1 MREPSL
7 EIIYGDE
14 TETIHKEN
22 GCLFNLDL
30 SKVMWAKGNNNE
42 RLRIAKLVED
52 GEVVVDMFAGIGYFS
67 IPIGVHSNAEKI
79 YSIEINP
86 NSPRIGTNLS

>member
-1 MREPSL
+1 MSSREMREPSL
-7 EIIYGDE
+7 EIIYGYE
-14 TETIHKEN
+14 TETVHKEN

-52 GEVVVDMFAGIGYFS
+52 GQ
-67 IPIGVHSNAEKI
+67 
-79 YSIEINP
+79 
-86 NSPRIGTNLS
+86 NLGFKPMLGF

>member
-14 TETIHKEN
+14 TETVHKEN

-52 GEVVVDMFAGIGYFS
+52 GEVVVDMFAGIGYSTIFYAGMLSLIKS
-67 IPIGVHSNAEKI
+67 IKKQVM
-79 YSIEINP
+79 
-86 NSPRIGTNLS
+86 TDWFQF